1 MALDTVAVRNY
12 SFIAGGVALTA
23 AAGYVMW
30 LNRPGSDFSWESRGP
45 GGFYIGAG
53 GGANFVSPSN
63 WQIQV
68 QGTTV
73 HKSVPITSSPL
84 FNAKL
89 GYFFHRFPYL
99 GLEGELSYTRNKV
112 RQTFPLAGP
121 RGTTNTASFDDAF
134 DNVSFALRIMG
145 RYGFLPDSEVP
156 FGRLQPY
163 VGIGPGVELVLG
175 EDDTA
180 KNFAIEVSAGL
191 KYMIL
196 KNFSTFVEYKFSY
209 QFAVEIS
216 PRMFN
221 VNGVNEPVSGKYTFD
236 YARHMVVVG
245 LAYHFL

>member
-1 MALDTVAVRNY
+1 MREIDRLAIQGAILVAVPN
-12 SFIAGGVALTA
+12 
-23 AAGYVMW
+23 
-30 LNRPGSDFSWESRGP
+30 DSW
-45 GGFYIGAG
+45 
-53 GGANFVSPSN
+53 VN
-63 WQIQV
+63 W
-68 QGTTV
+68 TT
-73 HKSVPITSSPL
+73 
-84 FNAKL
+84 
-89 GYFFHRFPYL
+89 
-99 GLEGELSYTRNKV
+99 
-112 RQTFPLAGP
+112 
-121 RGTTNTASFDDAF
+121 
-134 DNVSFALRIMG
+134 ALRIMG

-209 QFAVEIS
+209 QFAVEIN
-216 PRMFN
+216 PRMLN
-221 VNGVNEPVSGKYTFD
+221 VTGVNEPVSGKYTFD